1 MNVSYDQFHSTVQ
14 SIPESA
20 TLGEA
25 SVQFVAAVADLKA
38 KQAALGDVEC
48 PLRPHR
54 RTARRPPGRPP
65 HFWPLLGDAPAES
78 ASVQSRPDRG
88 SPTSWDGAEAETSD
102 GAA

>member
-1 MNVSYDQFHSTVQ
+1 MNVSYDQLHSTVQ

-48 PLRPHR
+48 PSRPHQ

-65 HFWPLLGDAPAES
+65 HF
-78 ASVQSRPDRG
+78 
-88 SPTSWDGAEAETSD
+88 
-102 GAA
+102 